1 MKRFTILEMLVVCA
15 VIAVLLSLLLPS
27 LANAREITK
36 QVICLSNQSQI
47 SKGAYAYMTSNNYRL
62 PSQQPKE
69 LASSTKSYWKLQI
82 AEAMGETGFTNHKDI
97 RLTVN
102 VWECPKFPELFS
114 DMVGTRHAGGI
125 AYNGLGL
132 RTKEVTS
139 GTATCCP
146 KYALNVGQ
154 VEFASETLML
164 SDIYD
169 RPTNGAR
176 AGLESHEMRANPQQS
191 IEWVATIFS

>member
-1 MKRFTILEMLVVCA
+1 
-15 VIAVLLSLLLPS
+15 
-27 LANAREITK
+27 
-36 QVICLSNQSQI
+36 
-47 SKGAYAYMTSNNYRL
+47 MTSNNYRL

-114 DMVGTRHAGGI
+114 DMVGIRHAGGI

-169 RPTNGAR
+169 RPTNGAGWLR
-176 AGLESHEMRANPQQS
+176 ISRNAGESSAIHRVGGNNIFIDGSGRWMSYAEREAGKDGDTLY
-191 IEWVATIFS
+191 WLKATK